1 MKLCGQLATNLSY
14 TMQEKNFGSVYRGSF
29 FRPKKFM
36 NFFRGRKSQLFR
48 IGLYFFHSFAF
59 KIQTQMSLNN
69 NPGTQCTNVHT
80 VYKKN
85 FGSVYRGSFFWP
97 KKFMNIFWWLKT
109 SNMAIF
115 LNQTI

>member
-14 TMQEKNFGSVYRGSF
+14 TMQEKKFGSVYRGSF

-69 NPGTQCTNVHT
+69 NPGTQCT
-80 VYKKN
+80 KKILVR
-85 FGSVYRGSFFWP
+85 FTGGLFFWP

-115 LNQTI
+115 LNQTIYRW